1 MNIAEQMKDVLKEEI
16 KAAVLKAGLAEESQ
30 IPNVVLETP
39 KDKTHGDYSTNMAMQ
54 LARVAKKAPRQIAE
68 EIVAHF
74 DKGKASIEKL
84 DIAGPGFINF
94 YMNNQ
99 YLTKLIPSVLEAGE
113 AYGET
118 NIGNGERVQV
128 EFVSANP
135 TGDLHLGHAR
145 GAAVGDSLC
154 NVLSKAGYD
163 VSREYYINDAGNQI
177 NNLALS
183 VEVRYFEALGLEKPM
198 PEDGYRGEDIIAI
211 GKRLAEEYGDRFVNE
226 EESERLA
233 FFREYGLKYELEKLR
248 KDLENFRVPFD
259 VWYSETSLYQ
269 NGKIDKALEALR
281 EKGHVYEEDGA
292 TWFRSTTFGDDKDR
306 VLIKKDGTYTYL
318 LPDIAY
324 HKDKLDRGFDKLIN
338 VWGADH
344 HGYIPRMKAA
354 IEALGYE
361 KGTLEVEIIQLVH
374 LYKNGEKIKMS
385 KRTGKAVTMRD
396 LIEEV
401 GLDAVRYFFAMRSA
415 DTHMDFDLDLAV
427 STSNENPVYYAQYA
441 HARICSML
449 RQGEEQGLK
458 PAADLDFSHIQSEK
472 EYDLLKTIG
481 GFPEAVAEAAEK
493 RIPHR
498 VTNYIYDLAS
508 ALHSFY
514 NAEKVIDPENEEKSR
529 ARLALMKATQITL
542 NNALQL
548 IGVSAPG
555 KNVITIKRTKSS
567 GFVLFL

>member
-233 FFREYGLKYELEKLR
+233 FFREYGLKYELDKLR

-269 NGKIDKALEALR
+269 NGKIDTALEALR

-374 LYKNGEKIKMS
+374 LYKNGEKMKMS

-514 NAEKVIDPENEEKSR
+514 NAEKVIDPENEEKSC

-548 IGVSAPG
+548 IGVSAPE
-555 KNVITIKRTKSS
+555 KM
-567 GFVLFL
+567 

>member
-1 MNIAEQMKDVLKEEI
+1 MNIVEQMKDVLKQEI
-16 KAAVLKAGLAEESQ
+16 KEAVMKAGLAAESE
-30 IPNVVLETP
+30 IPEVVLEVP
-39 KDKTHGDYSTNMAMQ
+39 KDKSHGDYSTNMAMQ
-54 LARVAKKAPRQIAE
+54 LARIAKKAPRNIAE
-68 EIVAHF
+68 EIVASF
-74 DKGKASIEKL
+74 DKGKASIDKL

-99 YLTKLIPSVLEAGE
+99 YLAKLIPAVLEAGE

-118 NIGNGERVQV
+118 NIGGGERVQV

-135 TGDLHLGHAR
+135 TGNLHLGHAR

-154 NVLSKAGYD
+154 NVLEKAGYE

-183 VEVRYFEALGLEKPM
+183 VEARYFQALGKDKPM
-198 PEDGYRGEDIIAI
+198 PEDGYHGEDIKEI
-211 GKRLAEEYGDRFVNE
+211 GRKLADEFGDRFVHE

-233 FFREYGLKYELEKLR
+233 FFREYGLKYELGKLR
-248 KDLENFRVPFD
+248 EDLENFRVPFD

-269 NGKIDKALEALR
+269 NGKIDQALEALR
-281 EKGHVYEEDGA
+281 EKGHIYEEDGA
-292 TWFRSTTFGDDKDR
+292 TWFRSTAFGDDKDR
-306 VLIKKDGTYTYL
+306 VLIKKDGSYTYL

-324 HKDKLDRGFDKLIN
+324 HKDKLDRGFQKLIN

-354 IEALGYE
+354 IEALGYDKE
-361 KGTLEVEIIQLVH
+361 TLEVEIIQLVH
-374 LYKNGEKIKMS
+374 LYKNGEKMKMS

-396 LIEEV
+396 LIDEV

-449 RQGEEQGLK
+449 RQGEEKGISFEGNL
-458 PAADLDFSHIQSEK
+458 DLTKIASEK
-472 EYDLLKTIG
+472 EYDLLKVIG
-481 GFPEAVAEAAEK
+481 SFPEAVSDAAEK

-498 VTNYIYDLAS
+498 ITNYIFELAS
-508 ALHSFY
+508 VLHSFY
-514 NAEKVIDPENEEKSR
+514 NAEKVLDPADEEKSR
-529 ARLALMKATQITL
+529 ARLSLMKATQITL
-542 NNALQL
+542 NNALKL
-548 IGVSAPG
+548 IGVSAPE
-555 KNVITIKRTKSS
+555 KM
-567 GFVLFL
+567 

>member
-54 LARVAKKAPRQIAE
+54 LARIAKKAPRQIAE
-68 EIVAHF
+68 EIVASF

-99 YLTKLIPSVLEAGE
+99 YLTKLIPSVLEAGD

-154 NVLSKAGYD
+154 NVLAKAGYD

-198 PEDGYRGEDIIAI
+198 PEDGYRGEDIISI

-248 KDLENFRVPFD
+248 VDLENFRVPFD

-269 NGKIDKALEALR
+269 NGKIDKALDALR

-324 HKDKLDRGFDKLIN
+324 HKDKLDRGFDKLVN

-374 LYKNGEKIKMS
+374 LYKNGEKMKMS

-396 LIEEV
+396 LIDEV

-449 RQGEEQGLK
+449 RQGEEQGLT
-458 PAADLDFSHIQSEK
+458 PAADLDFSSIQSEK

-508 ALHSFY
+508 VLHSFY

-548 IGVSAPG
+548 IGVSAPE
-555 KNVITIKRTKSS
+555 KM
-567 GFVLFL
+567 